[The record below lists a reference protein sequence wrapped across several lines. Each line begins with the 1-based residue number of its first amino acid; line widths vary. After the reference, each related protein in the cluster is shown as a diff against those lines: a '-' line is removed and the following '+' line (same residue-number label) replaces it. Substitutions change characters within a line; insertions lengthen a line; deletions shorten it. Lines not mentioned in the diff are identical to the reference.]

1 METLR
6 AIAHQGALLGH
17 QASQLSSTAQEVETL
32 TVQMAELSGRFRELQ
47 DVTSSPT
54 SGVPLSLTQ
63 REPEP
68 HANNPPLYDG
78 DPNSCRAFLSQ
89 CSLVFALQ
97 PRRYAT
103 ERLKVAYVIT
113 LLTGK
118 AREWGSA
125 VWDAGA
131 SFCTD
136 FEEFRAEMTKLF
148 DRSVKGDEAASK
160 LARLRQGGRSVTEYA
175 ILFKTL
181 AASCDWN
188 EGALRAMFR
197 EGLNFDIQDESRLR
211 LRLRRLAP
219 HSSWRLE
226 ETLPSK
232 SHPPPQSP
240 LAEPEPMQLGRI
252 RFQGPLVNRVLV
264 GVSPHVSPQSRT
276 QFPATIT
283 YQDSVHSCKALIDS
297 GAEASFLDR
306 STAMSWGI
314 PAIPLSS
321 PVTVWG
327 LSGQPVATIT
337 HATPCVSLVVSGN
350 HRESV
355 VLFLL
360 ESPHACLVL
369 GHPWLVQHSPHVDW
383 SRNQILSW
391 SQSCLACCLG
401 PASPPVSVSPVLQVE
416 AADLTGVPGEYCDLG
431 LVFSKSRATSLPSH
445 RPFDCTIDLLPGT
458 SPPRR
463 RLFSLS
469 GPEREAMDKY
479 IQESLKAGLIRH
491 SSSPAG
497 AGFFFVKKKD
507 GSLRPC
513 IDYRGLNDIT
523 VKNRYPLPLMS
534 SAFELLQGAR
544 VFTKLDLRNAYH
556 LIRIR
561 EGDEWKTAFNT
572 PTGHYEYL
580 VLPFG
585 LTNAP
590 AVFQGMVNSVLGDM
604 INQFVFV
611 YLDDILIFSP
621 SLQVHT
627 QHVRQ
632 VLQRLLE
639 NQLYVKAEKCEFHA
653 KSVSFLGFVVAAGEI
668 KVKAVAEWP
677 VPDTRK
683 ALQHFLG
690 FANFYR
696 RFIRNFGQVAAPLTA
711 LTSTKVSFTWSAQA
725 QEAFDNLKSRFIS
738 APVLSIPDPEPER
751 QFIVEVDA
759 SDVGVGAVLSQRSPK
774 DGRVHPCAF
783 FSHRLNPAECNY
795 DIGNRELLAV
805 RLALGEWRHWLEGSA
820 QPFLVWT
827 DHKNLEYIRSA
838 KRLSSRQAR
847 WALFFDRFDFT
858 LSYRPGSKNAKPD
871 ALSRQFKRPGE
882 ESPANAIL
890 SEGVVLGALFWDV
903 EWRVEEAGQGVEV
916 PDGCPAGRLFVPEAL
931 RPEVLQWGH
940 ESRVACHP
948 GVRRSLAAI
957 RQRFWWPS
965 IGQDV
970 RQFVLACSVCAQN
983 KVSNRPPVGLLQPLP
998 IPSRPWSH
1006 IALDFV
1012 SGLPPSRGFTVI
1024 LTVVDR
1030 FSKAVHFVPLPKL
1043 PSAKE
1048 TAQLVIDHVF
1058 RIHGLPVDV
1067 VSDRGPQFVSRFW
1080 QEFCR
1085 QIRVSTSLSSD
1096 FHPQTNGQCERANQ
1110 DLERALHC
1118 LASRDPASWSQQLSW
1133 IEYAHNT
1140 LPVAS
1145 TGMSPFECSVGYLP
1159 PLFPSQEPD
1168 AAVPSALAFVRRCRR
1183 VWIKARKALA
1193 QASRR
1198 TKAAADRHRTP
1209 VPRYVCGQKV
1219 WLTTKDLP
1227 LKAASCKLAPRFIG
1241 PYQITKVLNPVA
1253 VRLKLPFSLV
1263 DGSPVYSVRRL
1274 LDVRRHGRGFQY
1286 LVDWEGYGP
1295 EERSWVPALDILDR
1309 SLIEDFHRR
1318 PGRPPLE
1325 PPGGVPWGGGY
1336 CHDLGVLAVCCAVI
1350 VVSTPPLLLSLL
1362 AHFPRHLHPDSL
1374 LLSALALLRQD
1385 FLLFTAVPP
1394 ALSPLARRAPSEI
1407 QPRLFIAVPP
1417 PFVPVGFAE
1426 ADKCSALAL
1435 CIQDM
1440 IGPGLLYHGAG
1451 IPWTESAVE
1460 DVTEASGED
1469 LSRFGLRDL
1478 RTRC

>member
-1 METLR
+1 MDPAGEEFVHS

-47 DVTSSPT
+47 DVMSSPT

-118 AREWGSA
+118 AREWGTA

-197 EGLNFDIQDESRLR
+197 EGLNFDIQDEIATHDLPQDLEGFINLATRVESRLR
-211 LRLRRLAP
+211 LRQRRLAP
-219 HSSWRLE
+219 RSSWRLE

-252 RFQGPLVNRVLV
+252 RLSAQEKQQRL
-264 GVSPHVSPQSRT
+264 SRT

-401 PASPPVSVSPVLQVE
+401 AASPSVSVSPVLQVE

-458 SPPRR
+458 SPPRG

-534 SAFELLQGAR
+534 SAFELLQGAK

-639 NQLYVKAEKCEFHA
+639 NQLYVKADKCEFHA
-653 KSVSFLGFVVAAGEI
+653 KSVSFLGFVVSAGEI
-668 KVKAVAEWP
+668 KPDLAKVKAVAE
-677 VPDTRK
+677 K
-683 ALQHFLG
+683 ALQRFLG

-711 LTSTKVSFTWSAQA
+711 LTSTKA

-738 APVLSIPDPEPER
+738 APVLSIPDPKR

-783 FSHRLNPAECNY
+783 FSHRLNPAERNY
-795 DIGNRELLAV
+795 DIGNRELLV
-805 RLALGEWRHWLEGSA
+805 VKLALGEWRHWLEGSA

-838 KRLSSRQAR
+838 KRLSSRQPR

-871 ALSRQFKRPGE
+871 ALSRQFERPGE
-882 ESPANAIL
+882 ESPADAIL
-890 SEGVVLGALFWDV
+890 SEGVVLGALFWD
-903 EWRVEEAGQGVEV
+903 AGRGVEV
-916 PDGCPAGRLFVPEAL
+916 PDGRCALNLGLPAIQESGGRWLPSASDFGGPPSA
-931 RPEVLQWGH
+931 RTT
-940 ESRVACHP
+940 
-948 GVRRSLAAI
+948 
-957 RQRFWWPS
+957 RFP
-965 IGQDV
+965 I
-970 RQFVLACSVCAQN
+970 
-983 KVSNRPPVGLLQPLP
+983 PLP

-1058 RIHGLPVDV
+1058 RIHGLP
-1067 VSDRGPQFVSRFW
+1067 
-1080 QEFCR
+1080 
-1085 QIRVSTSLSSD
+1085 
-1096 FHPQTNGQCERANQ
+1096 
-1110 DLERALHC
+1110 
-1118 LASRDPASWSQQLSW
+1118 
-1133 IEYAHNT
+1133 
-1140 LPVAS
+1140 
-1145 TGMSPFECSVGYLP
+1145 
-1159 PLFPSQEPD
+1159 
-1168 AAVPSALAFVRRCRR
+1168 
-1183 VWIKARKALA
+1183 
-1193 QASRR
+1193 
-1198 TKAAADRHRTP
+1198 
-1209 VPRYVCGQKV
+1209 
-1219 WLTTKDLP
+1219 
-1227 LKAASCKLAPRFIG
+1227 
-1241 PYQITKVLNPVA
+1241 
-1253 VRLKLPFSLV
+1253 
-1263 DGSPVYSVRRL
+1263 
-1274 LDVRRHGRGFQY
+1274 
-1286 LVDWEGYGP
+1286 
-1295 EERSWVPALDILDR
+1295 
-1309 SLIEDFHRR
+1309 
-1318 PGRPPLE
+1318 
-1325 PPGGVPWGGGY
+1325 
-1336 CHDLGVLAVCCAVI
+1336 
-1350 VVSTPPLLLSLL
+1350 
-1362 AHFPRHLHPDSL
+1362 
-1374 LLSALALLRQD
+1374 
-1385 FLLFTAVPP
+1385 
-1394 ALSPLARRAPSEI
+1394 
-1407 QPRLFIAVPP
+1407 
-1417 PFVPVGFAE
+1417 
-1426 ADKCSALAL
+1426 
-1435 CIQDM
+1435 
-1440 IGPGLLYHGAG
+1440 
-1451 IPWTESAVE
+1451 
-1460 DVTEASGED
+1460 
-1469 LSRFGLRDL
+1469 
-1478 RTRC
+1478 